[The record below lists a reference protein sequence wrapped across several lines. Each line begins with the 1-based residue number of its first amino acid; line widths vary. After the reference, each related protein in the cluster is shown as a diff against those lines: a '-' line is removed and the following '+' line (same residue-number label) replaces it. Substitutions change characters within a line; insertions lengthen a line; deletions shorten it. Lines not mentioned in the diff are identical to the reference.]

1 MNYDLF
7 DYNCIDFRKLLLLK
21 GKSLHLSDQA
31 THLLMIMMTLEEL
44 NMTPITPQRIGE
56 YSSLEAQEIDAIM
69 LDLINSHYV
78 DRINGVLDF
87 SPVKRKLLHE
97 KVEEKK
103 EINLV
108 SLFENTFGRALSA
121 TEVSFINDFKR
132 SGYDDEMI
140 VDALKEAAKSNVLN
154 FRYVERILQ
163 NWAKYGKKTL
173 REENEETS
181 QFSDEVKNYHWW

>member
-163 NWAKYGKKTL
+163 DWAKYGKKTR

>member
-1 MNYDLF
+1 
-7 DYNCIDFRKLLLLK
+7 
-21 GKSLHLSDQA
+21 
-31 THLLMIMMTLEEL
+31 MIMMTLEEL

-163 NWAKYGKKTL
+163 NWAKYGKKTR

>member
-163 NWAKYGKKTL
+163 NWAKYGKKTR

>member
-69 LDLINSHYV
+69 LDLINSNYV

-163 NWAKYGKKTL
+163 NWAKYGKKTR

>member
-31 THLLMIMMTLEEL
+31 THLLMIMMTFEEL

-163 NWAKYGKKTL
+163 NWAKYGKKTR

>member
-163 NWAKYGKKTL
+163 NWAKYDKKTR

>member
-1 MNYDLF
+1 M
-7 DYNCIDFRKLLLLK
+7 
-21 GKSLHLSDQA
+21 
-31 THLLMIMMTLEEL
+31 
-44 NMTPITPQRIGE
+44 
-56 YSSLEAQEIDAIM
+56 
-69 LDLINSHYV
+69 
-78 DRINGVLDF
+78 
-87 SPVKRKLLHE
+87 
-97 KVEEKK
+97 
-103 EINLV
+103 

-163 NWAKYGKKTL
+163 NWAKYGKKTR

>member
-121 TEVSFINDFKR
+121 TEVCFINDFKR

-163 NWAKYGKKTL
+163 NWAKYGKKKR

>member
-87 SPVKRKLLHE
+87 SPVKWKLLHE

-163 NWAKYGKKTL
+163 NWAKYGKKTR

>member
-163 NWAKYGKKTL
+163 YWAKYGKKTR

>member
-121 TEVSFINDFKR
+121 TEVGFINDFKR

-163 NWAKYGKKTL
+163 NWAKYGKKTR

>member
-121 TEVSFINDFKR
+121 TEVGFINDFKR

-163 NWAKYGKKTL
+163 NWTKYGKKTR

>member
-21 GKSLHLSDQA
+21 GKSLRLSDQA

-56 YSSLEAQEIDAIM
+56 FSSLDASEIDAIM

-103 EINLV
+103 EMNLV

-140 VDALKEAAKSNVLN
+140 ADALKEAAKSNVLN

-163 NWAKYGKKTL
+163 NWAKYGKKTR
-173 REENEETS
+173 REENEEDS

>member
-1 MNYDLF
+1 MDYDLT

-21 GKSLHLSDQA
+21 GKSLHLSDEA
-31 THLLMIMMTLEEL
+31 SHLLMIMMTLEEL
-44 NMTPITPQRIGE
+44 HITPITPQRLGE
-56 YSSLEAQEIDAIM
+56 FSSLDHNTIDHIM

-87 SPVKRKLLHE
+87 SPVKRMLLGK
-97 KVEEKK
+97 KVEETK
-103 EINLV
+103 EVNLV
-108 SLFENTFGRALSA
+108 SLFEDTFGRSLSA
-121 TEVSFINDFKR
+121 TEIGFINDFKR

-140 VDALKEAAKSNVLN
+140 VDALKEAAKSHVLN

-163 NWAKYGKKTL
+163 NWAQYGKKTR
-173 REENEETS
+173 RETIEEDD